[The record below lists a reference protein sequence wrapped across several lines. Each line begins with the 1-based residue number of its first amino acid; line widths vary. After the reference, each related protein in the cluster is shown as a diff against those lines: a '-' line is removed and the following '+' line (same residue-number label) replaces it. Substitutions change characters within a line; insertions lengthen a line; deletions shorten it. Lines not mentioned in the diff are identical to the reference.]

1 MVSCKP
7 SLRQNQNNFFTRS
20 FKFYTSDY
28 DSDSNKIWDGIRTLF
43 SLTSSL
49 SSGRGYSWEFLV
61 GVCHVVLQFL
71 TLFQTE
77 KCHFLHLFSDP
88 ALNIMSLLHRL
99 DSNKKRFVKIHYK
112 FAFFSFFLTH
122 LELKKEICSY
132 APIFPRNWYLIPEQN
147 GKGLYLFSE
156 QNSAK
161 PLPFGVAHVYVAYIR
176 EYPPP
181 WLSSMLLIMAQT
193 LTPSLVKTSLKW
205 ASIIDLF
212 PLSK

>member
-122 LELKKEICSY
+122 LELKKKYVHTLPYFLEIDTWFQNKMGKVYTCFQSKTVQNPY
-132 APIFPRNWYLIPEQN
+132 PLGWHMSMWLI
-147 GKGLYLFSE
+147 
-156 QNSAK
+156 
-161 PLPFGVAHVYVAYIR
+161 
-176 EYPPP
+176 
-181 WLSSMLLIMAQT
+181 
-193 LTPSLVKTSLKW
+193 
-205 ASIIDLF
+205 
-212 PLSK
+212 